1 MDTFNMEMSILND
14 ELKINMIMDE
24 MTLFNNTILNENS
37 NVILENTV
45 ENIKNKFIEI
55 WNRIVEKIK
64 KIITWIKEK
73 IFKKIDESEDKIKQN
88 IKSNEKDDSMEE
100 MIRHTES
107 RFPSKTGSYEYLHEY
122 YFLPILKRMDT
133 CNKWKNGN
141 INDDEMNN
149 NINQLQRIV
158 DDLKEY
164 NNRLKNG
171 TDDTAIVREYN
182 NRKRKDL
189 IDAIIKINE
198 TIKSDSQKIHNDLD
212 QINHHNKAYESMLK
226 DFKGTKVVN
235 MQELKFIQQY
245 LTLLLQSFS
254 LLINTME
261 NQSETNYVNYMYN
274 NMILKALTSG
284 SNMEGENFK
293 YLFDN

>member
-14 ELKINMIMDE
+14 ELKINMIMNE
-24 MTLFNNTILNENS
+24 MTLFNNTILNEN
-37 NVILENTV
+37 NTVVLENTV

-73 IFKKIDESEDKIKQN
+73 IFKKINESEDIIKQN

-107 RFPSKTGSYEYLHEY
+107 RFPSKTGSYTYIHEY

-133 CNKWKNGN
+133 FNKWRTGN

-149 NINQLQRIV
+149 NINQLQRTI

-171 TDDTAIVREYN
+171 TDDTVIIREYN
-182 NRKRKDL
+182 DRKRKDL

-198 TIKSDSQKIHNDLD
+198 TIKSDSRKIKNDLD
-212 QINHHNKAYESMLK
+212 QIRNHNEAYKKSMSI
-226 DFKGTKVVN
+226 DFKGTVN
-235 MQELKFIQQY
+235 TQVSKFTLQY

-261 NQSETNYVNYMYN
+261 DQMKANYNWYMYN
-274 NMILKALTSG
+274 TMILKALTSG
-284 SNMEGENFK
+284 SDMEGEKFQ
-293 YLFDN
+293 YYFDD